1 MMDQPHSIQITQ
13 CLCEG
18 FEEGAQIAETEGE
31 AAGPWSD
38 NKGCDWIVKHL
49 IERLNMQPLTIVGIK
64 TFKDRIGEFHIKA
77 GKFGNKSHSQC
88 L

>member
-13 CLCEG
+13 CLCAG

-49 IERLNMQPLTIVGIK
+49 IERLNMQPYNCRKIN
-64 TFKDRIGEFHIKA
+64 F
-77 GKFGNKSHSQC
+77 
-88 L
+88 